1 MKSPILLAALIAI
14 SAAALTP
21 LASNAQPH
29 VSVVISSAPPA
40 PIYERIPAPRHGQ
53 VWAPGFW
60 EWRAHR
66 HHWVPGHYIVAR
78 PGYVYA
84 PPSWHHR
91 GGRWVMEPSRWNR
104 GPSHHY
110 GPPPVYVREHR
121 DRDRDHWDRDRH
133 HGRDRDRDRHH
144 GRDRDRDGIR
154 DKHDRD
160 RDGDGVR
167 NRHDRRPDNPYRY

>member
-1 MKSPILLAALIAI
+1 MKSPILIAALIAI
-14 SAAALTP
+14 GVAAFTP
-21 LASNAQPH
+21 LASHAQPH
-29 VSVVISSAPPA
+29 ISVVINTAPPA
-40 PIYERIPAPRHGQ
+40 PVYEVIPAPRRGY

-60 EWRAHR
+60 EWRKHR
-66 HHWVPGHYIVAR
+66 HHWVPGHYVTAR

-91 GGRWVMEPSRWNR
+91 GDRWVMEPSRWNR
-104 GPSHHY
+104 GPAHHY
-110 GPPPVYVREHR
+110 GPPPGHY
-121 DRDRDHWDRDRH
+121 RDHGDRH
-133 HGRDRDRDRHH
+133 HGKHDKHDRHH

-154 DKHDRD
+154 DRHDRD